1 MSANVNISVL
11 EHALTPTLRG
21 NWMNDCLKPF
31 HILTTGIF
39 SPRKCS
45 LKRRKKKSMPSSYS
59 HFIRVQMKSLTSNCQ
74 RSWKN
79 NSSLSKN
86 GQNCVKNQKN
96 YRYRAWTVTQ
106 CEGAKSLLL
115 KINRTTSS
123 NSFRW
128 VRITMKKLVDQSS
141 SLRSLS
147 LCQLHAPA
155 SILFLLFSLTA
166 L

>member
-1 MSANVNISVL
+1 MSANVNISAL
-11 EHALTPTLRG
+11 ELALTPTLRR

-74 RSWKN
+74 KSWKN
-79 NSSLSKN
+79 NSRLSKN
-86 GQNCVKNQKN
+86 GQNCVKNQKK
-96 YRYRAWTVTQ
+96 YRCRAWTVTQ
-106 CEGAKSLLL
+106 CEGAKYLLL
-115 KINRTTSS
+115 KSNRTTSS
-123 NSFRW
+123 SSFRW
-128 VRITMKKLVDQSS
+128 VRITKNKLVDQSS

-147 LCQLHAPA
+147 LCQLHAQA
-155 SILFLLFSLTA
+155 SILFLLFSLNA
-166 L
+166 P